1 MGFKNYRKIIL
12 LLMMSVLVTAPII
25 SVMAQSTWHDDCTST
40 NGWNSSD
47 DWDGWTK
54 YTTEVGSLSTTGGYL
69 YTGASITDGQG
80 PFWYKDLGASSYLN
94 SFEELNIELEAI
106 QDTLTRT
113 GSFYVALFDS
123 DKEVVMYIEVRDS
136 FTLGR
141 SFIAR
146 AAYVYSNGT
155 TIENFSPS
163 IANSTISTQI
173 QILISSNGALSS
185 VLPDSLETALLSS
198 NNVEDQENR
207 EIRYIGIQWSKPTS
221 DDLDIRLH
229 DILYIG
235 GGSEITPPPPPPP
248 VSFET
253 LLATALMIGMIIVL
267 AILRVHSRTKGFAR
281 RFTWVYGP
289 IIFLYV
295 GMLALQLLTGFIS
308 FDDPAGALQ
317 QIGFTLGVTT
327 VFIICAFSSGKWKI
341 KELPE

>member
-1 MGFKNYRKIIL
+1 MGKSLFQKYRNIIFVIL
-12 LLMMSVLVTAPII
+12 VSVLVSAPAIF
-25 SVMAQSTWHDDCTST
+25 VMAQTTWHDDCTST
-40 NGWNSSD
+40 SGWNSSD

-54 YTTEVGSLSTTGGYL
+54 YTTEAGTLSTTGGYL
-69 YTGASITDGQG
+69 HTGAGTADDQG

-106 QDTLTRT
+106 QDTITRT
-113 GSFYVALFDS
+113 GSFCVALFDS

-155 TIENFSPS
+155 TIENLSPT

-173 QILISSNGALSS
+173 QILIGSNGALSS
-185 VLPDSLETALLSS
+185 VLPDSSETALLSS
-198 NNVEDQENR
+198 NNVDDQENR

-235 GGSEITPPPPPPP
+235 GGSVITPPPPPPP
-248 VSFET
+248 VSLET
-253 LLATALMIGMIIVL
+253 LFAIGIILAGIIAV
-267 AILRVHSRTKGFAR
+267 AIIRIKAKEFSRRYF
-281 RFTWVYGP
+281 WVYSP

-295 GMLALQLLTGFIS
+295 GVIAIQLLIGSVS
-308 FDDPAGALQ
+308 FDDPVATLQ
-317 QIGFTLGVTT
+317 QMGLYLGVTT
-327 VFIICAFSSGKWKI
+327 VFIA
-341 KELPE
+341 